1 MAALVALAIALTGLH
16 GVVTRGP
23 TKPVCEVGT
32 PCSAPAVGA
41 VLLFSHNGRV
51 AARVRTGAG
60 GRYSVRL
67 PVGLYAVQ
75 LSPPL
80 KIGGLS
86 PRQVRVRPGP
96 SARLDFA
103 VDTGIR

>member
-1 MAALVALAIALTGLH
+1 MAALLALALALTGLH

-23 TKPVCEVGT
+23 TKPVCKVGT
-32 PCSAPAVGA
+32 PCSEPAVGA
-41 VLLFSHNGRV
+41 LLVFSRGGRV
-51 AARVRTGAG
+51 VARARTAAG

-67 PVGLYAVQ
+67 PAGLYAVQ
-75 LSPPL
+75 LSPPQ

-86 PRQVRVRPGP
+86 PRQARVRPGP